1 MTTLS
6 RRRPP
11 GSPAAGRR
19 PPVNRRAEPPMHT
32 ISADPANASAI
43 LLIHCPDNKG
53 IVATVSEFIYRNN
66 GNITALAQ
74 HVDQDQQVF
83 FMRIEWELDGFII
96 PDDKIGE
103 YFDTLIAK
111 KYDMQWQLHFSS
123 EVPRL
128 AIFVS
133 RQPHCLYD
141 LLARWKSGELEVAI
155 PLIVSNHEDL
165 RPVAEQFGVDFHHFA
180 ICGDTKGEQEEAQLE
195 LLAQHRVEC
204 IVLARYMQI
213 LSAEFIGRY
222 RNRIINIHHSF
233 LPAFPGARPYHSAY
247 ERGVKIIGATSHY
260 VTEELD
266 AGPIIAQNVIRV
278 SHADAVADLMR
289 KGRDLEKVVLSQA
302 VWHHLQRQILVY
314 RNRTVVFA

>member
-1 MTTLS
+1 
-6 RRRPP
+6 
-11 GSPAAGRR
+11 
-19 PPVNRRAEPPMHT
+19 MHT
-32 ISADPANASAI
+32 LSADPANASAI

-289 KGRDLEKVVLSQA
+289 KGRDLENVVLSQA

>member
-1 MTTLS
+1 MDD
-6 RRRPP
+6 RRPP
-11 GSPAAGRR
+11 A
-19 PPVNRRAEPPMHT
+19 NRSTETSMNT
-32 ISADPANASAI
+32 ISSDPANASAI

-83 FMRIEWELDGFII
+83 FMRIEWELGAFSI
-96 PDDKIGE
+96 PDEKIGE

-111 KYDMQWQLHFSS
+111 KYDMKWQLHFSS
-123 EVPRL
+123 EVQRMAL
-128 AIFVS
+128 FVS

-155 PLIVSNHEDL
+155 PLIISNHANL

-180 ICGDTKGEQEEAQLE
+180 ITSDNKGEQEKAQLE
-195 LLAQHRVEC
+195 LLAKHRVEF

-213 LSAEFIGRY
+213 LSPEFISRY
-222 RNRIINIHHSF
+222 QNRIINIHHSF
-233 LPAFPGARPYHSAY
+233 LPAFPGARPYHSAF

>member
-1 MTTLS
+1 
-6 RRRPP
+6 
-11 GSPAAGRR
+11 
-19 PPVNRRAEPPMHT
+19 MHT
-32 ISADPANASAI
+32 ISSDPANASAI

-53 IVATVSEFIYRNN
+53 IVATVSEFIYKNN

-141 LLARWKSGELEVAI
+141 LLARWKSGELEVVI
-155 PLIVSNHEDL
+155 PLIISNHEDL
-165 RPVAEQFGVDFHHFA
+165 RPVAEQFGVDFHHFP
-180 ICGDTKGEQEEAQLE
+180 ICGDTKDEQEEAQLE
-195 LLAQHRVEC
+195 LLARHRVEF

-213 LSAEFIGRY
+213 LSPELCEFLAWRA
-222 RNRIINIHHSF
+222 INIHHSF
-233 LPAFPGARPYHSAY
+233 LPGFKGANPYRQAHT
-247 ERGVKIIGATSHY
+247 RGVKLIGATAHF
-260 VTEELD
+260 VTSDLD
-266 AGPIIAQNVIRV
+266 EGPIIEQNVVRV
-278 SHADAVADLMR
+278 DHTMSVSKLMR
-289 KGRDLEKVVLSQA
+289 KGQAQESQTLAEAVRLFAEHRVLA
-302 VWHHLQRQILVY
+302 DGD
-314 RNRTVVFA
+314 RTVIFR